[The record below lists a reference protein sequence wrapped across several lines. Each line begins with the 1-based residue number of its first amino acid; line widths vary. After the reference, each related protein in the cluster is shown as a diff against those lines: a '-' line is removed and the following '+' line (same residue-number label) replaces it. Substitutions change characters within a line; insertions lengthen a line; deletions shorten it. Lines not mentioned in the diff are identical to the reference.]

1 MYVVHF
7 LVASSTCVVMGVC
20 YYNIGSTVRR
30 QGNNPMQEQTDNYRR
45 HQAAR
50 KETPDICLKEGDN
63 EKDSRRH
70 QARSR
75 DEGGLVG
82 GSSRAARVSGSILK
96 CGIVESEV
104 RTTSTGCSS
113 IIDSTRRSGVK
124 RGQRGHGHVTSSS
137 MNNIS
142 SRMNNNASATTTQ
155 RGSKTTRICI
165 YICVVYI
172 TLTMPSITS
181 QLLFHT
187 IPTLSKSQTMS
198 DIFIMTYMLS
208 LFNTVSNPLV
218 YAIFQKKF
226 FSELKQIWTTLK
238 RLFCCQRG
246 VNHLGNTLTTS
257 NVKV

>member
-1 MYVVHF
+1 MGTIIDIDAFF
-7 LVASSTCVVMGVC
+7 LEYAHGSDKLLFISSTYGQAVF
-20 YYNIGSTVRR
+20 IEFKLIR
-30 QGNNPMQEQTDNYRR
+30 PMLVIN
-45 HQAAR
+45 R
-50 KETPDICLKEGDN
+50 KQLANRKSNKLSCL
-63 EKDSRRH
+63 
-70 QARSR
+70 
-75 DEGGLVG
+75 
-82 GSSRAARVSGSILK
+82 
-96 CGIVESEV
+96 
-104 RTTSTGCSS
+104 
-113 IIDSTRRSGVK
+113 
-124 RGQRGHGHVTSSS
+124 
-137 MNNIS
+137 
-142 SRMNNNASATTTQ
+142 
-155 RGSKTTRICI
+155 GSKTTRICI